1 MRETQD
7 AVECTIKS
15 IERYR
20 KSPVPV
26 ILSLEYIDRRYI
38 LYIPASFDFYP
49 YDIEN
54 YKECIKSLRL
64 NLLEKKIPQ
73 LLSYN
78 LGTSVKK
85 ENYLEGILK
94 KKGLLSYVDYYKD
107 RRRRT
112 TLISS

>member
-1 MRETQD
+1 M
-7 AVECTIKS
+7 
-15 IERYR
+15 
-20 KSPVPV
+20 
-26 ILSLEYIDRRYI
+26 
-38 LYIPASFDFYP
+38 
-49 YDIEN
+49 
-54 YKECIKSLRL
+54 
-64 NLLEKKIPQ
+64 EKKIPQ

-85 ENYLEGILK
+85 EDYLEGILK

>member
-1 MRETQD
+1 M
-7 AVECTIKS
+7 K
-15 IERYR
+15 
-20 KSPVPV
+20 
-26 ILSLEYIDRRYI
+26 
-38 LYIPASFDFYP
+38 
-49 YDIEN
+49 N

-85 ENYLEGILK
+85 EDYLEGILK
-94 KKGLLSYVDYYKD
+94 KRGHLSCMDYYKD